1 MGGPEPSLVDEG
13 PIPPQA
19 TPIRWV
25 SFVAPIWVGSVLYEP
40 AADLELYRAGDASHR
55 YVGQIRLWKWANAA
69 GKAAL
74 GLTPSSSQS
83 E

>member
-1 MGGPEPSLVDEG
+1 MDEG

-25 SFVAPIWVGSVLYEP
+25 SFVAPIWVGSVLYERV
-40 AADLELYRAGDASHR
+40 ADLELYRAGDASHR